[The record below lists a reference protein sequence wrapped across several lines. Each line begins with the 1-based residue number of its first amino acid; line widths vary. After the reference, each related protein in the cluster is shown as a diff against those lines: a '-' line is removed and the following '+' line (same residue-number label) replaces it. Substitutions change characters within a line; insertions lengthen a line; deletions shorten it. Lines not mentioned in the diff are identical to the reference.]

1 MTMITTCPACRT
13 RFRVTPEQ
21 LKAHGGDVRCGR
33 CAKVF
38 LAHNYLEYEP
48 EAMAPEKVP
57 AVQAE
62 SVAEDVPQPAEEMLL
77 EFDAAEEFHPPS
89 EEASEEPPVAPQTEE
104 EPQSAEEMSQSEAAE
119 EFLPPYEEAPKAP
132 EQETSTPTE
141 DAGEELQPAEEMPL
155 QPEAA
160 EAFPSPPEE
169 TSEAPPPAAHEPV
182 QDVPLD
188 LIYPDWESP
197 EKTPVEGPTE
207 EKGVAKKRRFFWL
220 WLLCSILLLV
230 GLGGQGLYFFRSDLA
245 ARHPDLKPLLQRF
258 CDVLQCSI
266 RLPADPDLLSI
277 EASSLEADPA
287 QANLITLNA
296 ILRNRAKLAQEYPQL
311 ELTLTDTKD
320 QMVARRIF
328 SPRDYAKNA
337 DLGRGMPPNEE
348 LTVKLYL
355 DLGDLKAAG
364 YRVFLFY
371 PR

>member
-38 LAHNYLEYEP
+38 LAHNYLEHEP
-48 EAMAPEKVP
+48 EVMEPEKVQ

-62 SVAEDVPQPAEEMLL
+62 SVAEDVPQQSIEEMPP
-77 EFDAAEEFHPPS
+77 EFDAAEEFHPP
-89 EEASEEPPVAPQTEE
+89 AEE
-104 EPQSAEEMSQSEAAE
+104 EPQSAEEMPQPDEVAE
-119 EFLPPYEEAPKAP
+119 EFHPPHKEAPEAP

-141 DAGEELQPAEEMPL
+141 GAGEESQPAEEMPL

-182 QDVPLD
+182 QDAPLD

-197 EKTPVEGPTE
+197 EKTPAEAPTE
-207 EKGVAKKRRFFWL
+207 EKSAAKKRRFFWL

-320 QMVARRIF
+320 QMIARRIF
-328 SPRDYAKNA
+328 SPREYAKNA